1 MAPCVGN
8 AIRVLHA
15 GARARPRRRS
25 CRHWRRRHGR
35 GRRRHRRRHGAGRRP
50 RRARAY
56 NLNVCA
62 VAELLRTAP
71 LLARC
76 VRRISLQEGARAR
89 AAHGGAPGRCIPALL
104 LHLQEE
110 AAIVIRRE
118 AAVSGPPTPL
128 HRAALALQVG
138 RNPEVHLVLTDPWRK
153 VPALWIVRVQRLARP
168 TRIVRHAVTVHL
180 LRRHAMQNPLVQAA
194 RRTLRVVGQWPQVPI
209 ADAHLHVAPVVCGDL
224 HSKLHDLPCG
234 VGALDPFVLATE
246 VVAGLRPLVSVPAN
260 AGAVATLRAVT
271 VAR

>member
-89 AAHGGAPGRCIPALL
+89 AAHGAAPGVCIPAPLL
-104 LHLQEE
+104 NVPEV
-110 AAIVIRRE
+110 AAIAIRWD
-118 AAVSGPPTPL
+118 AAVGCPPPPL
-128 HRAALALQVG
+128 HRAVLALQVS
-138 RNPEVHLVLTDPWRK
+138 RNPEVHFVLTDPWRK
-153 VPALWIVRVQRLARP
+153 VPALRMVRIQRLARP

-194 RRTLRVVGQWPQVPI
+194 RRTLRVGGQGAQALI
-209 ADAHLHVAPVVCGDL
+209 ADAHLHVAPVVCADL
-224 HSKLHDLPCG
+224 HSKLYDLPCC
-234 VGALDPFVLATE
+234 VGAHGLAILRID
-246 VVAGLRPLVSVPAN
+246 VVAGCRPLTPIA
-260 AGAVATLRAVT
+260 ADTTAIAALRAVT